1 MPPGVHRAG
10 RHIFA
15 MGSPAMVVKQAA
27 DVRLV
32 VFACEAG
39 MGSSLI
45 GANQL
50 KKRVKDLGRDDIKVI
65 HSPVNQIPADTD
77 VVIAH
82 EGLAERA
89 RKAAPAA
96 VVLTFRN
103 FLNNAASDRLIRSL
117 TAGEEISADAGPGS

>member
-1 MPPGVHRAG
+1 MTEKRAE
-10 RHIFA
+10 
-15 MGSPAMVVKQAA
+15 

-50 KKRVKDLGRDDIKVI
+50 KKRVKDAGLAVRVI
-65 HSPVNQIPADTD
+65 HSPVNQIPPDTD

-82 EGLAERA
+82 EGLAARA
-89 RKAAPAA
+89 RNAAPQA
-96 VVLTFRN
+96 VVLSFKN
-103 FLNNAASDRLIRSL
+103 FLNNPASDQLVRSL
-117 TAGEEISADAGPGS
+117 QAGTPISDEATRA

>member
-1 MPPGVHRAG
+1 
-10 RHIFA
+10 
-15 MGSPAMVVKQAA
+15 MVVKQSA
-27 DVRLV
+27 DIRLV

-50 KKRVKDLGRDDIKVI
+50 KKRVKELGRADINVI
-65 HSPVNQIPADTD
+65 HSPVNLIPAETD

-103 FLNNAASDRLIRSL
+103 FLNNTASERLVRSL
-117 TAGEEISADAGPGS
+117 TAGEEISADAERA

>member
-1 MPPGVHRAG
+1 VTEKRAEDVH
-10 RHIFA
+10 
-15 MGSPAMVVKQAA
+15 V
-27 DVRLV
+27 V

-50 KKRVKDLGRDDIKVI
+50 KKRVKEAGLDVRVI

-77 VVIAH
+77 VVVAH
-82 EGLAERA
+82 EGLAARA
-89 RKAAPAA
+89 RSAAPQA

-103 FLNNAASDRLIRSL
+103 FLNNPASDLLIRRL
-117 TAGEEISADAGPGS
+117 KAGEPVSDEAGTA

>member
-1 MPPGVHRAG
+1 
-10 RHIFA
+10 
-15 MGSPAMVVKQAA
+15 MVVKQAA

-50 KKRVKDLGRDDIKVI
+50 KKRVKDLGREDIKVI
-65 HSPVNQIPADTD
+65 HSPVNQIPAGTD
-77 VVIAH
+77 IVIAH

-117 TAGEEISADAGPGS
+117 TAGEAISADAGPGS

>member
-1 MPPGVHRAG
+1 MTEKRAEDVH
-10 RHIFA
+10 
-15 MGSPAMVVKQAA
+15 
-27 DVRLV
+27 LV

-50 KKRVKDLGRDDIKVI
+50 KKRVKDAGLDVRVI

-82 EGLAERA
+82 EGLAARA
-89 RKAAPAA
+89 RAAAPSS
-96 VVLTFRN
+96 VVLSFRN
-103 FLNNAASDRLIRSL
+103 FLNNPASDLLLQRLK
-117 TAGEEISADAGPGS
+117 AGEAISDEAGQA

>member
-1 MPPGVHRAG
+1 
-10 RHIFA
+10 
-15 MGSPAMVVKQAA
+15 MGIKMAVKRAA

-50 KKRVKDLGRDDIKVI
+50 KKKLGALGRDIKVV
-65 HSPVNQIPADTD
+65 HSPVNLIPADTD
-77 VVIAH
+77 VVVAH
-82 EGLAERA
+82 QSLAERA

-96 VVLTFRN
+96 VVLSFKN
-103 FLNNAASDRLIRSL
+103 FMNNEASERLLKSL
-117 TAGEEISADAGPGS
+117 QAGEDITADAPKS

>member
-1 MPPGVHRAG
+1 
-10 RHIFA
+10 
-15 MGSPAMVVKQAA
+15 MVVKQAA
-27 DVRLV
+27 EVRLV

-50 KKRVKDLGRDDIKVI
+50 KKRVKDVGRDDIKVI

-117 TAGEEISADAGPGS
+117 TTGEEVSAEPGPTS

>member
-1 MPPGVHRAG
+1 MTEKRAEDVH
-10 RHIFA
+10 
-15 MGSPAMVVKQAA
+15 
-27 DVRLV
+27 LV

-50 KKRVKDLGRDDIKVI
+50 KKRAKDAGLGIKVI

-82 EGLAERA
+82 EGLAARA
-89 RKAAPAA
+89 RSAAPNA
-96 VVLTFRN
+96 VVLSFLN
-103 FLNNAASDRLIRSL
+103 FLNNPASDLLVRQLQ
-117 TAGEEISADAGPGS
+117 AGQPISDEAAHA

>member
-1 MPPGVHRAG
+1 MTQKRAED
-10 RHIFA
+10 
-15 MGSPAMVVKQAA
+15 VK
-27 DVRLV
+27 LV

-50 KKRVKDLGRDDIKVI
+50 KKRVKDAGLGVRVI

-82 EGLAERA
+82 EGLAARA
-89 RKAAPAA
+89 RSAAPQA
-96 VVLTFRN
+96 VVLSFKN
-103 FLNNAASDRLIRSL
+103 FLNNPASDRLIHSL
-117 TAGEEISADAGPGS
+117 QAGQPISDEAGGV

>member
-1 MPPGVHRAG
+1 
-10 RHIFA
+10 
-15 MGSPAMVVKQAA
+15 MVVKRAA

-50 KKRVKDLGRDDIKVI
+50 KKRLAGRDIRVV

-77 VVIAH
+77 VVVAH
-82 EGLAERA
+82 ESLAERA

-96 VVLTFRN
+96 VVLKFKN
-103 FLNNAASDRLIRSL
+103 FMKNEASDQLVRSL
-117 TAGEEISADAGPGS
+117 EAGEDITADGGPAR

>member
-1 MPPGVHRAG
+1 
-10 RHIFA
+10 
-15 MGSPAMVVKQAA
+15 MVVKQAA

-50 KKRVKDLGRDDIKVI
+50 KKRLKDAGLSVNVI
-65 HSPVNQIPADTD
+65 HSPVNEIPAETD

-82 EGLAERA
+82 EGLSDRA
-89 RKAAPAA
+89 RAAAPQA
-96 VVLTFRN
+96 VVLSFRN
-103 FLNNAASDRLIRSL
+103 FLANAASDLLVSRL
-117 TAGEEISADAGPGS
+117 TAGEPVSSEPGSA